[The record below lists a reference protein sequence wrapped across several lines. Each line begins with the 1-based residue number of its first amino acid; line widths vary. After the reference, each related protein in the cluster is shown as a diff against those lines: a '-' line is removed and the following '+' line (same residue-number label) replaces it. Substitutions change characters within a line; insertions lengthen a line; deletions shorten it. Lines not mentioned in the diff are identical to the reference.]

1 MKKYSVM
8 LVLLILFAILA
19 ACGNDPAI
27 IPVSG
32 GNPSAQ
38 PLLDTMTAIAQT
50 VEGFAGSATAYAA
63 TSTPSST
70 PTPIPD
76 ENEIKNLIDNAIKD
90 KLIASLGVKINVVD
104 VKFGPLGAQ
113 KFTHLYIE
121 MNCISDGGI
130 VCPSSQVVSAVV
142 DSCKEKKKKFLMNV
156 PFDTEKLIITIYN
169 PGHTTQVVEANW
181 SDVLNYVNDDMTAE
195 VFGRLITYAQY

>member
-63 TSTPSST
+63 TPTPSST

-121 MNCISDGGI
+121 MNCISDGSI
-130 VCPSSQVVSAVV
+130 VCPTSQVVSAVV